1 LRLSGVNR
9 EPAEYGLLVK
19 PLKLTYE

>member
-1 LRLSGVNR
+1 LGLSGVNR
-9 EPAEYGLLVK
+9 DPVEYGLLVQ